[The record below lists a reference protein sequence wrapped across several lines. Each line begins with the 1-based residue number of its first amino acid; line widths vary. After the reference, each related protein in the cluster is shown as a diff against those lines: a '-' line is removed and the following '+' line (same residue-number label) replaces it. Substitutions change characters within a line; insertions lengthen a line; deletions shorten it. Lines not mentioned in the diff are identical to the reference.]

1 MVKNFVILP
10 DVNCDLG
17 ESLRHE
23 YDIEY
28 INGHIKTP
36 DGKDVPAFLSWDSIS
51 SEEFYKKLKA
61 SPDEYSTSPPNIDET
76 QSAESAPQR
85 IALARLVTAALTA

>member
-36 DGKDVPAFLSWDSIS
+36 DGKRSGFFELGLYLFRGVLQ
-51 SEEFYKKLKA
+51 K
-61 SPDEYSTSPPNIDET
+61 T
-76 QSAESAPQR
+76 
-85 IALARLVTAALTA
+85 